1 MDMFMDKLAQK
12 LTAQEIIKANTAADT
27 EELNR
32 LKNQLQEYNDCL
44 EKLGKLLE
52 EAEGRIQAP
61 PVEAERISH
70 LVEEG
75 IGRIRAVQ
83 LDNSTLEQIPI
94 ILTQQLEELRDA
106 LEKELSERA
115 EQDGVRMEDKWNM
128 LNDSVHK
135 ECVKVY
141 RNVQSVVVEE
151 NRKQEAAVKAQ
162 TGRLKAVLGISIA
175 ALVISLAGAAMQLL
189 NLLNI
194 KFF

>member
-1 MDMFMDKLAQK
+1 M
-12 LTAQEIIKANTAADT
+12 
-27 EELNR
+27 
-32 LKNQLQEYNDCL
+32 
-44 EKLGKLLE
+44 
-52 EAEGRIQAP
+52 
-61 PVEAERISH
+61 
-70 LVEEG
+70 
-75 IGRIRAVQ
+75 Q

>member
-1 MDMFMDKLAQK
+1 M
-12 LTAQEIIKANTAADT
+12 
-27 EELNR
+27 
-32 LKNQLQEYNDCL
+32 
-44 EKLGKLLE
+44 
-52 EAEGRIQAP
+52 
-61 PVEAERISH
+61 EAERISH

>member
-44 EKLGKLLE
+44 EKLGKLIE

-61 PVEAERISH
+61 TVEAERISH

>member
-1 MDMFMDKLAQK
+1 M
-12 LTAQEIIKANTAADT
+12 
-27 EELNR
+27 
-32 LKNQLQEYNDCL
+32 
-44 EKLGKLLE
+44 
-52 EAEGRIQAP
+52 
-61 PVEAERISH
+61 EAERISH

-162 TGRLKAVLGISIA
+162 AGRLKAVLGISIA

>member
-44 EKLGKLLE
+44 EKLGNLIE

-75 IGRIRAVQ
+75 IGR
-83 LDNSTLEQIPI
+83 
-94 ILTQQLEELRDA
+94 LRDA

-162 TGRLKAVLGISIA
+162 AGRLKAVLGISIA